1 VAAEAITGPV
11 DDSVAVAEAD
21 EVNVRANGKPL
32 PNFSRSIFPCVTL
45 LDEMA
50 LSSRV
55 ADIVGCFLLFY
66 SLLYAFHTIPL

>member
-11 DDSVAVAEAD
+11 DDSVAVAVAD

-32 PNFSRSIFPCVTL
+32 PSLDVLFFPCVTL

-55 ADIVGCFLLFY
+55 ADIVGCFLFFY
-66 SLLYAFHTIPL
+66 LLLYAFHTIPL